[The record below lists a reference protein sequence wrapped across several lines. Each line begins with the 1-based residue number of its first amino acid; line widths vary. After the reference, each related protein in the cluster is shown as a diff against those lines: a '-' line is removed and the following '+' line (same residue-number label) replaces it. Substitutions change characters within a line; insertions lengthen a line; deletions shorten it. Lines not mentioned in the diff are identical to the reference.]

1 MGGMGKALLVS
12 RRQYSASERERWV
25 ELCRKSEL
33 TQAQFARE
41 HGLKLSALRQWLYRS
56 KRRTPA
62 PRPVFEEVRCSSPW
76 LGPAWI
82 AEMAAG
88 EDITLRFGAQSSPEF
103 IARVIQ
109 QLRRPC

>member
-1 MGGMGKALLVS
+1 MGKGLLNS
-12 RRQYSASERERWV
+12 RRQYSARERERWV
-25 ELCRKSEL
+25 ELCRKSKL

-56 KRRTPA
+56 NRRTPA
-62 PRPVFEEVRCSSPW
+62 PRPVFEEVLFSSPL
-76 LGPAWI
+76 LGPTWI
-82 AEMAAG
+82 AELAAG
-88 EDITLRFGAQSSPEF
+88 EDLTLRFGAQSSPEF

>member
-1 MGGMGKALLVS
+1 MGKALLKS
-12 RRQYSASERERWV
+12 RHQFSASERERWV

-33 TQAQFARE
+33 TQAQFAQE

-56 KRRTPA
+56 SRRTPA
-62 PRPVFEEVRCSSPW
+62 PGPVFEEVLCSPPW
-76 LGPAWI
+76 LGLTWI

-88 EDITLRFGAQSSPEF
+88 EDLTLRFGAPSSPEF

>member
-1 MGGMGKALLVS
+1 MGKATSIAL
-12 RRQYSASERERWV
+12 RNYSARERERWV
-25 ELCRKSEL
+25 ELCRQSEL

-56 KRRTPA
+56 HRRTPG
-62 PRPVFEEVRCSSPW
+62 PRPVFEEVLCSSPL
-76 LGPAWI
+76 LGPTWI

-88 EDITLRFGAQSSPEF
+88 EGITLRFGAQSSPEF

-109 QLRRPC
+109 QLGRRC

>member
-1 MGGMGKALLVS
+1 MGKATSISL
-12 RRQYSASERERWV
+12 RNYSASERERWV

-33 TQAQFARE
+33 TQARFARE

-56 KRRTPA
+56 NRRTPA
-62 PRPVFEEVRCSSPW
+62 PGPVFEEVLCSPPLLSPT
-76 LGPAWI
+76 WI

-103 IARVIQ
+103 IGRVIQ

>member
-1 MGGMGKALLVS
+1 MGKATSIAL
-12 RRQYSASERERWV
+12 RNYSASERERWV

-56 KRRTPA
+56 NRRTPA
-62 PRPVFEEVRCSSPW
+62 PRPVFEEVLFSSP
-76 LGPAWI
+76 LPGPAWI

-88 EDITLRFGAQSSPEF
+88 EDLTLRFGAQSSPEF
-103 IARVIQ
+103 IARVIE

>member
-1 MGGMGKALLVS
+1 MGKARLMSGHRV
-12 RRQYSASERERWV
+12 SASERERWV

-56 KRRTPA
+56 NRRTPA
-62 PRPVFEEVRCSSPW
+62 PGPVFEEVLFSPP
-76 LGPAWI
+76 LLSPTWI